1 MITIGKKIKHLRN
14 LNELNQTELAMQLGI
29 QRYILVQIEN
39 SQVNPTA
46 DLVQKLSTVFNI
58 DLESSEID
66 NALKKLINGDSND
79 R

>member
-14 LNELNQTELAMQLGI
+14 LNELNQTELAKQLGI

-58 DLESSEID
+58 DLESNQVD
-66 NALKKLINGDSND
+66 NALEKLIKGDANG
-79 R
+79 